1 MAAVAVEGALG
12 ADGPGLEQHP
22 GGVGVAGEAGVV
34 ERDGV
39 PAVALVDVG
48 AAAEEEGE
56 AGAVPRAG
64 RLEEVPRGD
73 LLEGHRRLE
82 VLRVELDLDV
92 DAAAAEMLRLVLLPR
107 AVHFFFLFLRRIWR
121 RREGECEW
129 EWEWV
134 RGKYLPVRDL
144 DGFRASWGLGS
155 PRVRGPRSS
164 VRNSKF
170 LNFSRLLP
178 LSTLPNCWIF
188 LNFFYRYV
196 VVKKNKIVNT

>member
-107 AVHFFFLFLRRIWR
+107 AVHFFFVSPANLAA
-121 RREGECEW
+121 EGGRVGMGMGMGSRKISPCAGFG
-129 EWEWV
+129 WV
-134 RGKYLPVRDL
+134 Q
-144 DGFRASWGLGS
+144 GFVGLG
-155 PRVRGPRSS
+155 
-164 VRNSKF
+164 
-170 LNFSRLLP
+170 
-178 LSTLPNCWIF
+178 
-188 LNFFYRYV
+188 
-196 VVKKNKIVNT
+196 

>member
-107 AVHFFFLFLRRIWR
+107 AVHFFFCFSGEFGGGGRESGNGNGNGFAENISLCGIWMGSGLRGAWVVHESAGPGPVFGTRSFSTFLVYCLLARFRT
-121 RREGECEW
+121 
-129 EWEWV
+129 V
-134 RGKYLPVRDL
+134 
-144 DGFRASWGLGS
+144 GF
-155 PRVRGPRSS
+155 
-164 VRNSKF
+164 F
-170 LNFSRLLP
+170 
-178 LSTLPNCWIF
+178 
-188 LNFFYRYV
+188 
-196 VVKKNKIVNT
+196 